1 MATLSD
7 LVYNNDYKK
16 LGPARAAVGQG
27 LMMGWGDEAE
37 AWLRSKLGDNDYEP
51 ELEQVQS
58 EYGKYSAENPSSSTA
73 LEFAG
78 GALPAVFV
86 PEVTLPK
93 ILGSA
98 ATGAYK
104 RGMGLGAL
112 QGAIAGAGNA
122 KEGERTLGAE
132 YGAASGATLGATI
145 PALTRSGGAA
155 INWLRERLA
164 PTESYIENR
173 ALGKVAG
180 AIKEDELTPSN
191 INRTVMYDQARGIPS
206 TIANA
211 SPSLVDLADTVAQR
225 SGPSGRLVDQVLG
238 EQKAGARERVYQ
250 RARNEISSG
259 NYYEDAERLADDLSA
274 KAKPLYDA
282 AYEHGIV
289 DDSVINELLNSP
301 RFKSAFREGKQ
312 IAKDRQTVARARG
325 EDPSEYQLVD
335 VYNSDP
341 ITGTPIRTLPDV
353 RTLDY
358 IKKGIDSK
366 IDTLFKAGKKTD
378 ALNLKDMRNE
388 LLNRLDDIVP
398 AYKTAR
404 REYAGDKEVINAMEK
419 GYKDFPHLDHEEVQS
434 MVEKMSNAEK
444 EAFKTGVVRNIH
456 SIVMDPSNNM
466 NAAAKVIQSPETQK
480 SLSVLFDSPAH
491 FDLFKSAMLREAQ
504 LYDQANRI
512 MGGSQTGR
520 RTQARERFEQG
531 PDVSGV
537 IADAARS
544 GFGESLM
551 NLGLGAIRSAQMPD
565 KVAHKVS
572 ELLMSKDPHE
582 VAAAVKALEQYNA
595 KAKLGAKALNRSEL
609 VSIGGV
615 GASQYSPPT
624 YENEARPSIYDE
636 LDKRSS
642 TESEQPTRPSIY
654 AELEARKNKNIPGGK
669 MGAK

>member
-1 MATLSD
+1 MANASD
-7 LVYNNDYKK
+7 YEK
-16 LGPARAAVGQG
+16 LGPARAAIGQG

-37 AWLRSKLGDNDYEP
+37 AGLESYLQNKDYESA
-51 ELEQVQS
+51 LKRIQS
-58 EYGKYSAENPSSSTA
+58 EYGKYAAENPKLSTS

-78 GALPAVFV
+78 GALPAVIT
-86 PEVTLPK
+86 PEVSLPS
-93 ILGSA
+93 ILGTA
-98 ATGAYK
+98 AQGAYK

-132 YGAASGATLGATI
+132 YGAASGATIGAAI
-145 PALTRSGGAA
+145 PALTRASGAG

-164 PTESYIENR
+164 PTESFIEDR
-173 ALGKVAG
+173 ALGKLAG

-225 SGPSGRLVDQVLG
+225 SGPSGRLVDRVLG

-274 KAKPLYDA
+274 KAKPLYNE

-289 DDSVINELLNSP
+289 DDPIINELLNSP

-335 VYNSDP
+335 VYDSDP

-434 MVEKMSNAEK
+434 MVGNMSNAEK

-456 SIVMDPSNNM
+456 SIIMDPSNNM

-504 LYDQANRI
+504 LYDQANKI

-531 PDVSGV
+531 PDVGGA

-551 NLGLGAIRSAQMPD
+551 NLGLGAIESAQMSD

-572 ELLMSKDPHE
+572 QLLMSKDPHE
-582 VAAAVKALEQYNA
+582 VAAAVQALEKYNA
-595 KAKLGAKALNRSEL
+595 QAKLGAKALNRSEL

-636 LDKRSS
+636 LDKRRS
-642 TESEQPTRPSIY
+642 TQSEQLTRPSIY

-669 MGAK
+669 MGAKE

>member
-1 MATLSD
+1 MANASD
-7 LVYNNDYKK
+7 YEK
-16 LGPARAAVGQG
+16 LGPSRAAIGQG

-132 YGAASGATLGATI
+132 YGAASGAALGAAI

-164 PTESYIENR
+164 PTDSYIENR

-544 GFGESLM
+544 GFRESLM

-609 VSIGGV
+609 VGIGGV

-636 LDKRSS
+636 LDKRKS
-642 TESEQPTRPSIY
+642 TQSEQPTRPSIY
-654 AELEARKNKNIPGGK
+654 DELEARKNKNIPGGK
-669 MGAK
+669 MGAR

>member
-7 LVYNNDYKK
+7 YEK
-16 LGPARAAVGQG
+16 LGPARAAIGQG

-37 AWLRSKLGDNDYEP
+37 AWLRSKLKDDEYEP
-51 ELEQVQS
+51 ELKQIQS
-58 EYGKYSAENPSSSTA
+58 EYGKYSAENPNTSTA

-78 GALPAVFV
+78 GALPAVFA
-86 PEVTLPK
+86 PEVSLPK

-98 ATGAYK
+98 TEGAYK
-104 RGMGLGAL
+104 RGMGLGAV

-122 KEGERTLGAE
+122 KEGERSMGAQ
-132 YGAASGATLGATI
+132 YGAASGATLGAAI

-211 SPSLVDLADTVAQR
+211 SPSLVDLTDTVAQR
-225 SGPSGRLVDQVLG
+225 SGPSGRLVDRVLG

-259 NYYEDAERLADDLSA
+259 NYYEDVERLSDDLRA
-274 KAKPLYDA
+274 KAQPLYDA
-282 AYEHGIV
+282 AYAHGEV
-289 DDSVINELLNSP
+289 DDPFINELLVSP
-301 RFKSAFREGKQ
+301 RFQSFFREGQQ
-312 IAKDRQTVARARG
+312 IAEDKQLVARANGADPTQYELRNIYSTDPVTG
-325 EDPSEYQLVD
+325 EAV
-335 VYNSDP
+335 V
-341 ITGTPIRTLPDV
+341 TTLPDV

-358 IKKGIDSK
+358 IKKGIDAQITS
-366 IDTLFKAGKKTD
+366 LFKAGKSTE
-378 ALNLKDMRNE
+378 ANNLKDMRE
-388 LLNRLDDIVP
+388 VLLNRLDDAVP
-398 AYKTAR
+398 VYKTAR
-404 REYAGDKEVINAMEK
+404 REYAGDKEVINAMEA
-419 GYKDFPHLDHEEVQS
+419 GYKDFSRLDHEEVEN
-434 MVEKMSNAEK
+434 MVNKMSNAEK

-456 SIVMDPSNNM
+456 SVIMDPSNNM
-466 NAAAKVIQSPETQK
+466 NAAAKIIQSPETQK

-491 FDLFKSAMLREAQ
+491 FDLFKSAMTREAQ

-572 ELLMSKDPHE
+572 ELLMSKDPHD
-582 VAAAVKALEQYNA
+582 VAAAVKALENYNA
-595 KAKLGAKALNRSEL
+595 RAKVGAKALNRAEL
-609 VSIGGV
+609 ASVGGA
-615 GASQYSPPT
+615 GAAQYSPPT
-624 YENEARPSIYDE
+624 YESSARPSIYDALE
-636 LDKRSS
+636 KRNS

-654 AELEARKNKNIPGGK
+654 DALEARRNKNIPGSK
-669 MGAK
+669 MGATE

>member
-1 MATLSD
+1 MANASD
-7 LVYNNDYKK
+7 YEK
-16 LGPARAAVGQG
+16 LGPSRAAIGQG

-132 YGAASGATLGATI
+132 YGAASGAALGAAI

-164 PTESYIENR
+164 PTDSYIENR

-609 VSIGGV
+609 VGIGGV

-636 LDKRSS
+636 LDKRKS
-642 TESEQPTRPSIY
+642 TQSEQPTRPSIY
-654 AELEARKNKNIPGGK
+654 DELEARKNKNIPGGK
-669 MGAK
+669 MGAR